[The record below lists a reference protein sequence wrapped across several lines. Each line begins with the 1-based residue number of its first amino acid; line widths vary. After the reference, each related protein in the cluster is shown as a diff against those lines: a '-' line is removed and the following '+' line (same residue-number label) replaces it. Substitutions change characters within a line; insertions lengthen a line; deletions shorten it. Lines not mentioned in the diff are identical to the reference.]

1 MSLPFQSW
9 DSLLSH
15 PGCLSI
21 ALSIMMYRLFYVHIF
36 EGFSSFMVLIQE
48 RTFFFFFW
56 LLSLFAA
63 IMSAIFIHFLK
74 ID

>member
-36 EGFSSFMVLIQE
+36 EGFSSFVVLTQE
-48 RTFFFFFW
+48 RTFFFFW
-56 LLSLFAA
+56 LFCLFAD